1 MADKKKNLCA
11 PISLELHTRVREEM
25 DQLGLTLGPY
35 VEQILNKHFEGG
47 RLQMNKDKTR
57 TMAFQVPEDLFNRIK
72 KYLAAHGGLSQKDFI
87 IGLVED
93 ALQEWED
100 ENAADEGST
109 TAANEE

>member
-1 MADKKKNLCA
+1 MADKKNLCA
-11 PISLELHTRVREEM
+11 PISAELHARVREEL
-25 DQLGLTLGPY
+25 DRLGITLGPY
-35 VEQILNKHFEGG
+35 MEQVLNEHFEGG
-47 RLQMNKDKTR
+47 KSQMNNSKTR
-57 TMAFQVPEDLFNRIK
+57 TMAFQVPEELFQRIK

>member
-57 TMAFQVPEDLFNRIK
+57 TMAFQVSEDLFNRIK

-87 IGLVED
+87 IGLVEE
-93 ALQEWED
+93 ALKDWED
-100 ENAADEGST
+100 E
-109 TAANEE
+109 TAATDEK